1 MENETNESLWRL
13 NTLFGFDEM
22 IERGQTFCEAIGAV
36 PGSNPLN
43 VHNSIFMTRVSQE
56 QDYDGSCLQVV
67 DIPDEE
73 EEPDMGCEI
82 CRQGDREHLLL
93 LCDSCDLGIVLK

>member
-1 MENETNESLWRL
+1 MEFSRVAVRLGGGEAESKLETIRKPKEVPLHICIIHVCKKKIHRIHPMENETNESLWRL

-43 VHNSIFMTRVSQE
+43 VHNSILMTRES
-56 QDYDGSCLQVV
+56 
-67 DIPDEE
+67 
-73 EEPDMGCEI
+73 
-82 CRQGDREHLLL
+82 
-93 LCDSCDLGIVLK
+93 